1 MKNNIPIPDNCNEQ
15 QRDLLADV
23 YLNMIK
29 YIPEKGTRG
38 INSSIN
44 LTVKTLRE
52 DYQLSKND
60 ILHHIYLEFI
70 TKEHYLKYDPGKTKR
85 TTFTV
90 HCTKYNLKNLLR
102 KLKRLK
108 MKPHFSTVSLDE
120 DYLENAL
127 ISWQPGFCP
136 GLSNRITPEDE
147 YLGMELQE
155 IIDDYFDE
163 FDKQVLLGYL
173 DRHEMADQRG
183 IKYNTYCKH
192 LCRKLDD
199 FMTVLSGTGYL
210 C

>member
-1 MKNNIPIPDNCNEQ
+1 MRQTIPMPDNCDEGH
-15 QRDLLADV
+15 RDLLRKV
-23 YLNMIK
+23 YRDMNDYLLK
-29 YIPEKGTRG
+29 KGNWK
-38 INSSIN
+38 INHSIN
-44 LTVKTLRE
+44 NTVKTLKKR
-52 DYQLSKND
+52 YHLSKND

-70 TKEHYLKYDPGKTKR
+70 SKEHYLKYDPGKFKR

-90 HCTKYNLKNLLR
+90 NCTYYMLKNLLR
-102 KLKRLK
+102 KLERLK

-127 ISWQPGFCP
+127 VSWQPGFCP

-147 YLGMELQE
+147 YIGMELQG
-155 IIDDYFDE
+155 IVDDYFDE
-163 FDKQVLLGYL
+163 FDGQVLSGYS
-173 DRHEMADQRG
+173 DRHEMADQQN

-192 LCRKLDD
+192 LCRKIDD